1 MEAAPYNAVYDIIRD
16 PMVMAA
22 RNVLVLVDT
31 KHGRSFDAV
40 QAEVEKGGLRV
51 EKVMRG
57 LRTISGKLDEKLIDR
72 LRDIDGVAAV
82 REEGTFSLPPM
93 DGKTPQ

>member
-1 MEAAPYNAVYDIIRD
+1 
-16 PMVMAA
+16 MAA

-31 KHGRSFDAV
+31 KHGHSFESVQDA
-40 QAEVEKGGLRV
+40 VEKGGLRV

-57 LRTISGKLDEKLIDR
+57 LRTITGKLDDKLIEQ
-72 LRDIDGVAAV
+72 LRGIDGVAAV

-93 DGKTPQ
+93 DPKTPQ